1 MLFLLEGQVAPTLE
15 LLFPVDDD
23 LSAEALD
30 SVVEVLAGEDYARAR
45 RQSLHLRASIAQLGQ
60 ELLHKAELDHH
71 VKVALDI
78 DPVEES
84 CRKLLEW
91 VDSELEFGL
100 REREA
105 AGEGRVLGVERLD
118 RGARQ

>member
-1 MLFLLEGQVAPTLE
+1 MLFLLEGQVAPAFE
-15 LLFPVDDD
+15 LLFPVDYD
-23 LSAEALD
+23 LSAERLD
-30 SVVEVLAGEDYARAR
+30 GVIKVLSCEDYARAR
-45 RQSLHLRASIAQLGQ
+45 RQSLHLRAPITQLGQ
-60 ELLHKAELDHH
+60 ELLYKAELDHH
-71 VKVALDI
+71 VEVALDI

-91 VDSELEFGL
+91 VDSELELGL

-105 AGEGRVLGVERLD
+105 TSEGCVLGIECLD